1 MLLSEVGGS
10 DASWYIF
17 SDTRKIPDRLEKGLK
32 GTDGSI
38 AVMPATHDL
47 SAKTYVV
54 LRKVLNRTR
63 G

>member
-10 DASWYIF
+10 DASNIL